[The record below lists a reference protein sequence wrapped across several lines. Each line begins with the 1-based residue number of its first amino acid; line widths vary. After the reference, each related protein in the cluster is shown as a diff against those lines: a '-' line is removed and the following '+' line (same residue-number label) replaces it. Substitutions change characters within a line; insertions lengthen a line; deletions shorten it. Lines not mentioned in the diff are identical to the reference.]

1 MDITVLI
8 VIGAILALVLLT
20 ALILLFRYKKCP
32 PDQLLI
38 KSGAGKTISMNT
50 ASVVDEI
57 DEDGNRIT
65 KILPVPI
72 DTSIKIYQ
80 GKGALILP
88 LVQTFHRMSLKPY
101 TITSQVMGPDNGFI
115 DTYVDTAL
123 NTAIS
128 GKPDL
133 RLNAV
138 SRFLTTERTEVAAQ
152 IKLILDGAIRHVI
165 ATMSIEELNNNRD
178 KFLEQI
184 KETLAPKL
192 ALLGFDIL
200 DINIQRIYDQV
211 DFLNNLGKKKET
223 EARANALADIAEKEK
238 DGEIRKAQ
246 IARDQATQI
255 ATAKKEQETK
265 VKETEKDQAVRI
277 AQIEKDREIET
288 ATALNLK
295 EVGKAA
301 QLAEQQ
307 KNVANHQ
314 AEGRIGAAQ
323 AKAQADA
330 EVAKATS
337 NAIAAENEALANQE
351 IRIAQA
357 EQKQEAETAKATQNA
372 EAQKAE
378 YKSDKEQR
386 QAEAE
391 KKAGVARENAKVAV
405 ADAAAKAGAAEAA
418 RDKTIKS
425 AQVDA
430 TMTVAKLQQE
440 RDFEVNEAKAKAE
453 KAKLTAEKI
462 VPAEMEKQT
471 VLINADAS
479 KQQTII
485 EAEAQA
491 EAIRKK
497 AEAEAAAIKLKKEAE
512 AAGVEAM
519 GKAEGA
525 REEAIAVGR
534 ARGVQQEAL
543 AEAMAIERMI
553 QAAGG
558 DVNAL
563 TQLRLT
569 EHVEAGYNAIS
580 KQFEGLRDANITVY
594 GNPSAAGDLI
604 GNLVTKGAP
613 ALQFIQDGLKKQVL
627 DTFGLGKKT
636 EIPEK
641 TVEASKEPEK

>member
-8 VIGAILALVLLT
+8 VIGVIVALVLLT

-50 ASVVDEI
+50 ASVVDKI
-57 DEDGNRIT
+57 DENGNRIT
-65 KILPVPI
+65 EILPVPI

-123 NTAIS
+123 NTAVS

-223 EARANALADIAEKEK
+223 EARANAEADIAEKQK
-238 DGEIRKAQ
+238 DGAVRKAQ
-246 IARDQATQI
+246 IAKDQATQV
-255 ATAKKEQETK
+255 ANAKKEQETQ
-265 VKETEKDQAVRI
+265 VAETQKDQAIKI

-288 ATALNLK
+288 ATAHNLQ

-323 AKAQADA
+323 AKANADA

-337 NAIAAENEALANQE
+337 SAIAAENEALAEQE

-357 EQKQEAETAKATQNA
+357 EQRQAAETAKATQEA

-378 YKSDKEQR
+378 YQSNKEQR
-386 QAEAE
+386 QAEAQ
-391 KKAGVARENAKVAV
+391 KNAGVKRETAKVAV
-405 ADAAAKAGAAEAA
+405 AEAAAKAGTAEAE
-418 RDKTIKS
+418 RDKTVKA

-430 TMTVAKLQQE
+430 AMTVAKLQQE

-462 VPAEMEKQT
+462 VPAEMEKQA

-497 AEAEAAAIKLKKEAE
+497 AEAEAAAIRLKKEAE
-512 AAGVEAM
+512 AAGVKALGE
-519 GKAEGA
+519 AEGA
-525 REEAIAVGR
+525 REEAVSVGK

-543 AEAMAIERMI
+543 AEAMKYERMI

-558 DVNAL
+558 DVGAL
-563 TQLRLT
+563 TQLMLSER
-569 EHVEAGYNAIS
+569 VEAGYNALTH
-580 KQFEGLRDANITVY
+580 QFEALRNANITVV
-594 GNPSAAGDLI
+594 GNPSTAGDLI
-604 GNLVTKGAP
+604 GTLVSKGAP
-613 ALQFIQDGLKKQVL
+613 ALQLLNDGLKKQVM
-627 DTFGLGKKT
+627 DTFGFGKKT

-641 TVEASKEPEK
+641 TVE

>member
-1 MDITVLI
+1 MDLTILI
-8 VIGAILALVLLT
+8 IIGAIVALVFLT
-20 ALILLFRYKKCP
+20 ALVLLFRYKKCP

-57 DEDGNRIT
+57 DENGNRIT

-88 LVQTFHRMSLKPY
+88 LVQTYHRMSLKPY

-138 SRFLTTERTEVAAQ
+138 SRFLTTDRKEVEGQ

-223 EARANALADIAEKEK
+223 EARANAEADIAEKQK
-238 DGEIRKAQ
+238 DGAIRKAQ
-246 IARDQATQI
+246 IARDQATEI
-255 ATAKKEQETK
+255 ASAKKEQETT

-277 AQIEKDREIET
+277 AQIKKDQEIET
-288 ATALNLK
+288 ATAANLM

-307 KNVANHQ
+307 KNVAKHQ
-314 AEGRIGAAQ
+314 AEGRIGAAE

-330 EVAKATS
+330 EVAKATTR
-337 NAIAAENEALANQE
+337 AVAAENEALAEQE

-378 YKSDKEQR
+378 YKANKEER

-391 KKAGVARENAKVAV
+391 KKAGVARENAKIAV
-405 ADAAAKAGAAEAA
+405 AEAAAEAGAAEAS

-430 TMTVAKLQQE
+430 NMTVAKLQQE
-440 RDFEVNEAKAKAE
+440 RDREVNEAKAKATE
-453 KAKLTAEKI
+453 AKLNAEKI
-462 VPAEMEKQT
+462 VPAEMDRKAI
-471 VLINADAS
+471 LINADRD
-479 KQQTII
+479 KQQII
-485 EAEAQA
+485 IKAEAEA

-497 AEAEAAAIKLKKEAE
+497 AEAEAAAVKLKKEAE
-512 AAGVEAM
+512 AAGVEAL

-525 REEAIAVGR
+525 REEAISVGK

-543 AEAMAIERMI
+543 AEAMKYERMI

-558 DVNAL
+558 DVGAL
-563 TQLRLT
+563 TQLMLSER
-569 EHVEAGYNAIS
+569 VEAGYNALTH
-580 KQFEGLRDANITVY
+580 QFEALRDANITVV
-594 GNPSAAGDLI
+594 GNPSTAGDLI
-604 GNLVTKGAP
+604 GTLVSKGAP
-613 ALQFIQDGLKKQVL
+613 ALQLLNDGLKKQVM
-627 DTFGLGKKT
+627 DTFGFGKKT

-641 TVEASKEPEK
+641 TVEGTKKPEK

>member
-1 MDITVLI
+1 MDLTILI
-8 VIGAILALVLLT
+8 IVGSIVGLVILT

-50 ASVVDEI
+50 ASVVDKV
-57 DEDGNRIT
+57 DENGNRFT
-65 KILPVPI
+65 EILPVPI

-88 LVQTFHRMSLKPY
+88 LVQTFHRMHLKPY

-246 IARDQATQI
+246 IAKDQATQI
-255 ATAKKEQETK
+255 ATAKKEQETQ
-265 VKETEKDQAVRI
+265 VKETEKEQAVKI

-288 ATALNLK
+288 ATAMNLK

-301 QLAEQQ
+301 QFAEQQ
-307 KNVANHQ
+307 KNVAIHQ
-314 AEGRIGAAQ
+314 AEGRVGAAQ
-323 AKAQADA
+323 AKATADA
-330 EVAKATS
+330 EVARATS
-337 NAIAAENEALANQE
+337 GAVAAANEARAEQE

-357 EQKQEAETAKATQNA
+357 EQKQSAETAKATQNA

-391 KKAGVARENAKVAV
+391 KKAGVVREQAKVAV
-405 ADAAAKAGAAEAA
+405 AEAAAKAGAAEAA
-418 RDKTIKS
+418 RDKTVQS
-425 AQVDA
+425 AKVDA
-430 TMTVAKLQQE
+430 EMTVAQTKQE
-440 RDFEVNEAKAKAE
+440 RQKQVNQAEAEATEAKLMATEIIPAKKAKE
-453 KAKLTAEKI
+453 KA
-462 VPAEMEKQT
+462 V
-471 VLINADAS
+471 
-479 KQQTII
+479 I
-485 EAEAQA
+485 EAEKSKAQQVIDA
-491 EAIRKK
+491 EGYSEATLKK
-497 AEAEAAAIKLKKEAE
+497 AEADARAVRLKKEAE
-512 AAGVEAM
+512 AAGIEAL

-525 REEAIAVGR
+525 RELAIKMADADAKTKVGMIP
-534 ARGVQQEAL
+534 AEVVKSMIESGMTPDAIVQF
-543 AEAMAIERMI
+543 MTVDHIEGI
-553 QAAGG
+553 ASAQAAAFEHIHLGQ
-558 DVNAL
+558 VN
-563 TQLRLT
+563 
-569 EHVEAGYNAIS
+569 
-580 KQFEGLRDANITVY
+580 VY
-594 GNPSAAGDLI
+594 GNENTAANFMTSVASAAMPMI
-604 GNLVTKGAP
+604 QTMEPVKNAIKG
-613 ALQFIQDGLKKQVL
+613 FFGKQE
-627 DTFGLGKKT
+627 K
-636 EIPEK
+636 PELPK
-641 TVEASKEPEK
+641 VSQE